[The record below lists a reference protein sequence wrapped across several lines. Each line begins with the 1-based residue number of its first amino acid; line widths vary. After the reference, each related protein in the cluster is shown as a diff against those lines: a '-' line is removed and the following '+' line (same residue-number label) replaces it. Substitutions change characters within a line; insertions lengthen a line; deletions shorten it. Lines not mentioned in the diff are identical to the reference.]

1 MNPTN
6 AAESISS
13 MAVFGKTALVLIA
26 LIGVIIL
33 CGWLLRR
40 LGVGYGTGS
49 PALKIIASR
58 AVGPRERVVLM
69 EIENTWLLLGVG
81 GGKISKIHE
90 LPAPPEST
98 PSGPSAV
105 KENDSFANRFT
116 RALGQ
121 NLGGHGSKR

>member
-81 GGKISKIHE
+81 GGKDQQNSRT
-90 LPAPPEST
+90 SR
-98 PSGPSAV
+98 SAR
-105 KENDSFANRFT
+105 KYPLWT
-116 RALGQ
+116 ICC
-121 NLGGHGSKR
+121 